1 VAGSGTP
8 SFVSDEVTPEQI
20 ERGSS
25 ALVPF
30 VQEWGLPLDPENLDE
45 MAYAVLLHGSKT
57 GPIDAAEYDA
67 IDRAVRAQL
76 EERR

>member
-1 VAGSGTP
+1 MSEP
-8 SFVSDEVTPEQI
+8 TPEQI

-30 VQEWGLPLDPENLDE
+30 VQAWRLPLDPEELDE
-45 MAYAVLLHGSKT
+45 MAYAVLKHGSKT
-57 GPIDAAEYDA
+57 GPIDDAEYED

-76 EERR
+76 AEGL

>member
-1 VAGSGTP
+1 
-8 SFVSDEVTPEQI
+8 VSEPTREQI

-30 VQEWGLPLDPENLDE
+30 VQAWNLRLNPEELDE
-45 MAYAVLLHGSKT
+45 MAYAVLKHGRRT
-57 GPIDAAEYDA
+57 GPIEDAEYEE

-76 EERR
+76 AEGL

>member
-1 VAGSGTP
+1 
-8 SFVSDEVTPEQI
+8 VSEPTPEQI

-30 VQEWGLPLDPENLDE
+30 VQVWNLPLNPENLDE
-45 MAYAVLLHGSKT
+45 MVYAVLKHGRKT
-57 GPIDAAEYDA
+57 GPIADAEYEE

-76 EERR
+76 GEGA